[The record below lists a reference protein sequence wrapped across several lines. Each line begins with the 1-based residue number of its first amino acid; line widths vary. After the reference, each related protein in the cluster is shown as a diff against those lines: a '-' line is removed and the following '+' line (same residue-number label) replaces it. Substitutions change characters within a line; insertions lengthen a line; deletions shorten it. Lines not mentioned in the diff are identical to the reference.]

1 MTPPDFIAKYFP
13 ELSSID
19 AVKLKDTRERII
31 AYMASGYPDLDMSQN
46 SVFGDLVITPFAHL
60 LAAHEEAMGRFMSD
74 LDMENVANGIIYNCD
89 FVRAY
94 LGNFAV
100 VDRANLHSTGVI
112 RIITCADKEITIDR
126 RTRYSF
132 GTDNTFYL
140 KLPHP
145 GHFVIKPT
153 DSSVSPNTN
162 GRVLK
167 QLDLTTWAVDIG
179 VVGTMNG
186 DPVLK
191 GSAGATDV
199 PDVDITGIVAVI
211 DFTKGI
217 PETSLPVLAE
227 KTRTTFY
234 SATLNTRN
242 GARHFL
248 SKEFPSL
255 VSSSPVINND
265 DEQMREVVS
274 ALGIAEGKVD
284 LFVMSNG
291 FSNIDSQTVRMPLY
305 NPVPS
310 EGNPSRFII
319 QMNFLNPP
327 CFIDSIVSA
336 TQPTIDL
343 GFKDVDPN
351 TYIISRSSNFAKAP
365 LLQCAYSKY
374 EDYFLCINMPLDDD
388 TPLLTTIVGEGG
400 VQFHDFT
407 INYRSDPM
415 VPVIADTVES
425 QNVAPVGIDV
435 LTKGFIVVVIKKL
448 TISYVKTP
456 GVTMALDTARNEIFN
471 YFRTLVYNKVYSSS
485 RIIDSMYY
493 AGATEI
499 ISIVPDAYVQWTVAD
514 KICPN
519 TFVGDN
525 EDFITDWA
533 DVLADHALSPPVN
546 TITTSADLNI
556 SYVDPDIGTS
566 DETYA
571 CIGKRNVCYLLDKAN
586 IVFTEVI
593 P

>member
-1 MTPPDFIAKYFP
+1 MIPPDFIAKYFP
-13 ELSSID
+13 ELSAIS
-19 AVKLKDTRERII
+19 ATKLKDTRERIVT
-31 AYMASGYPDLDMSQN
+31 YMTSGYPDLDMSPN

-74 LDMENVANGIIYNCD
+74 LDMENIANGVIYNCD
-89 FVRAY
+89 FVKAY

-100 VDRANLHSTGVI
+100 IDRNNLHSSGVI
-112 RIITCADKEITIDR
+112 RIITCVDKEITIDR

-132 GTDNTFYL
+132 GTDNVFYL

-145 GHFVIKPT
+145 GHFIIKPT
-153 DSSVSPNTN
+153 DESVAPNTN

-179 VVGTMNG
+179 VVGVMNG
-186 DPVLK
+186 DDVLK
-191 GSAGATDV
+191 GSNGTTDV
-199 PDVDITGIVAVI
+199 PDDDITGIVAVI
-211 DFTKGI
+211 DFTKGV

-227 KTRTTFY
+227 KTRSTFY

-242 GARHFL
+242 GARHFIA
-248 SKEFPSL
+248 KEFPS
-255 VSSSPVINND
+255 VVASSPVINND
-265 DEQMREVVS
+265 DEQLREVVS
-274 ALGIAEGKVD
+274 SLGIAEGKVD

-291 FSNIDSQTVRMPLY
+291 FSNVDSQTIRMPLY

-310 EGNPSRFII
+310 PGNPSRFII
-319 QMNFLNPP
+319 KMNFLNPP

-336 TQPTIDL
+336 TQPKIDL
-343 GFKDVDPN
+343 GYKGGDLDA
-351 TYIISRSSNFAKAP
+351 YIVSRSSNFSKAP

-374 EDYFLCINMPLDDD
+374 EDYFLCINMPLEDDE
-388 TPLLTTIVGEGG
+388 PLLTTIVGEGG
-400 VQFHDFT
+400 VQYHDFT

-425 QNVAPVGIDV
+425 QNVAPVGVDV
-435 LTKGFIVVVIKKL
+435 LTKGFVVVVIKKL

-456 GVTMALDTARNEIFN
+456 GVTMALDTARNEIFS
-471 YFRTLVYNKVYSSS
+471 YFRNLAYSKVYSSS

-493 AGATEI
+493 AGATEVVSI
-499 ISIVPDAYVQWTVAD
+499 IPDAFVQWTVAD
-514 KICPN
+514 KVCMA
-519 TFVGDN
+519 TFDGTDEEV
-525 EDFITDWA
+525 ITDWN
-533 DVLADHALSPPVN
+533 DVVNNYSFTPPEN
-546 TITTSADLNI
+546 LISTSAGLNVT
-556 SYVDPDIGTS
+556 YVDTDLGTPG
-566 DETYA
+566 ETYA